1 MNLYPLIKLLSNG
14 QFQTGTQLGEQLG
27 VSRTAIWKQV
37 QQLPSLGLDVTTK
50 KNEGYCLAKPL
61 QLLDVELLEAQ
72 LLAANSSL
80 ALNFYPVID
89 STNSELARRLAAG
102 ETRQPLL
109 LLAEMQ
115 TAGRGRRGRDWF
127 SPYAASLSLSL
138 SFQVEGGA
146 NVLQGLS
153 LAVGVVIKQVLEQQG
168 INGVQ
173 LKWPN
178 DLYLNN
184 AKLGG
189 ILIELSG
196 DFSGPCNLVVGLGLN
211 VFRPQQPIPLEL
223 DQPVAFLSDLNGVE
237 LCRTRLVAELAV
249 ALEQLLS
256 DYAKEGFIPWQA
268 KWNAAHIWAG
278 EKAFIIT
285 PAQQVAVTLGGVTNT
300 GELQVIYEDGSQGV
314 INAGEVSVRT
324 RE

>member
-14 QFQTGTQLGEQLG
+14 QFQTGTQLGQQLG
-27 VSRTAIWKQV
+27 ISRAAIWKQI
-37 QQLPSLGLDVTTK
+37 QQLPSLGLDIITK
-50 KNEGYCLAKPL
+50 KNDGYCLAQPL
-61 QLLDVELLEAQ
+61 QLLNIERLQAQ
-72 LLAANSSL
+72 LLAVNSSL
-80 ALNFYPVID
+80 VLDFSPVID
-89 STNSELARRLAAG
+89 STNAELARCLANG
-102 ETRQPLL
+102 ETASPRL
-109 LLAEMQ
+109 LLAEKQ

-146 NVLQGLS
+146 NALQGLS
-153 LAVGVVIKQVLEQQG
+153 LAVGVVIKEVLEQQG

-211 VFRPQQPIPLEL
+211 VFRPQRPLVL
-223 DQPVAFLSDLNGVE
+223 DQPVAFLSDTDPNFT
-237 LCRTRLVAELAV
+237 LCRTRLAADLAL
-249 ALEQLLS
+249 ALEQLLINFS
-256 DYAKEGFIPWQA
+256 VQGFEPWQA
-268 KWNAAHIWAG
+268 RWNTAHIWAG
-278 EKAFIIT
+278 KKAFIIT
-285 PAQQVAVTLGGVTNT
+285 PNQQVAVTLGGVNAI
-300 GELQVIYEDGSQGV
+300 GELQVTYDDGLQGL
-314 INAGEVSVRT
+314 INAGEVSVRA

>member
-37 QQLPSLGLDVTTK
+37 QQLPSLGLDVITK

-61 QLLDVELLEAQ
+61 QLLDVELLEVQ
-72 LLAANSSL
+72 LLAANSAL

-89 STNSELARRLAAG
+89 STNAELARRLAAG

-138 SFQVEGGA
+138 SVQVETGA
-146 NVLQGLS
+146 NALQGLS
-153 LAVGVVIKQVLEQQG
+153 LAVGVVIKEVLEQQG
-168 INGVQ
+168 VKGVQ

-196 DFSGPCNLVVGLGLN
+196 DFSGPCNLVVGVGLN
-211 VFRPQQPIPLEL
+211 VFCPQQALPAEL
-223 DQPVAFLSDLNGVE
+223 DQPVAFLSGLNGVE
-237 LCRTRLVAELAV
+237 LCRTRLAAELAL

-285 PAQQVAVTLGGVTNT
+285 PAQQVAVTLGGVTNM
-300 GELQVIYEDGSQGV
+300 GELQVTYEDGSQGI